1 MESNLTVELTD
12 TQRELLIEGLRFVRS
27 SRKLAFRDPLAAPDE
42 QSEAD
47 LKQVAALMD
56 RLNAARVAGASSKV

>member
-27 SRKLAFRDPLAAPDE
+27 ARKLAFRDPLASTDE
-42 QSEAD
+42 QREAD
-47 LKQVAALMD
+47 LRQVAALMD
-56 RLNAARVAGASSKV
+56 RLNAAPVAKSTSKV